1 MKTAFYLAA
10 TTLLMMMTPLEC
22 QPTSDDVVNTM
33 EELNIEDLTQQFRD
47 FDLNKDGYNDAG
59 EIRQA
64 MPGITEDHLASI
76 FHQFDLDMDGV
87 FTLEE
92 YLNLYNVKLKE
103 KADGQPDAGA
113 AVKQSRDGGVDL
125 SAP

>member
-10 TTLLMMMTPLEC
+10 TTLLIMMTPFEC

-103 KADGQPDAGA
+103 KADAQPDTGN
-113 AVKQSRDGGVDL
+113 VKQSRDGRVDL